1 MTAEGSVGRRR
12 SIDGT
17 GPVVGGHRL
26 RTDVQGL
33 RALAVTA
40 VVLYHLWPNRLS
52 GGFVGV
58 DVFFVISGFLIT
70 GHLLRE
76 IDRTGSVRLARFWA
90 ARARRLLPASLL
102 VLTATAVAVLIAVP
116 RSLQERF
123 LSEVLASA
131 FYVQNWK
138 LAGDAVDYLAAD
150 NRPSASQH
158 FWSLSVEE
166 QFYVFL
172 PLLVLASAVVAR
184 RLGARPARVVLVVL
198 VLVTTASFAYCLH
211 LTSTDPGIAYFS
223 TFTRMWEFGLGGLA
237 SFAPPALAGLSRR
250 RAAVHTAL
258 TLAGGAA
265 VVAAMVVID
274 GQTPF
279 PGSAAV
285 LPVLGA
291 TAIVRW
297 GGSTLASWVGALPPV
312 ALLGRISYALYLW
325 HWPLIVMPPL
335 VTLTDLTTT
344 SKLVVLAVSVVV
356 AWASTRFFEE
366 PVRFRVAPRVRPVAV
381 LGAVLVAM
389 VPVVLVAG
397 LGRSAVQ
404 GDDSAAVADA
414 QRVLAGSPRCL
425 GAAAM
430 DPDGPPCDNPDL
442 DGVVVPDPAKVADDT
457 SKRPGCWATH
467 GVESVNV
474 CSMGPQTGYSL
485 HLLAVGDSHN
495 LSMVPA
501 YEKIAEKYNWRID
514 LTGHA
519 ACYWTTADLP
529 LKSRT
534 ESASCAEW
542 RSNLQDY
549 LDAADDI
556 DAVLATN
563 STSVPVDPP
572 EGQSRRAT
580 IVDGLVEAWSTMT
593 RRGVPVVA
601 VVDNPA
607 AADDTVQCVERYA
620 LDDPDRCATPRS
632 AAFER
637 FDGNPDA
644 TRRLDRTALVDM
656 TDFYCTARVCPAVIG
671 SVAVHRDR
679 THVTKTYMASLAP
692 YLGRE
697 IERSLRSLDVL

>member
-1 MTAEGSVGRRR
+1 
-12 SIDGT
+12 
-17 GPVVGGHRL
+17 
-26 RTDVQGL
+26 
-33 RALAVTA
+33 
-40 VVLYHLWPNRLS
+40 
-52 GGFVGV
+52 
-58 DVFFVISGFLIT
+58 
-70 GHLLRE
+70 
-76 IDRTGSVRLARFWA
+76 
-90 ARARRLLPASLL
+90 
-102 VLTATAVAVLIAVP
+102 
-116 RSLQERF
+116 
-123 LSEVLASA
+123 
-131 FYVQNWK
+131 
-138 LAGDAVDYLAAD
+138 
-150 NRPSASQH
+150 
-158 FWSLSVEE
+158 
-166 QFYVFL
+166 
-172 PLLVLASAVVAR
+172 
-184 RLGARPARVVLVVL
+184 
-198 VLVTTASFAYCLH
+198 
-211 LTSTDPGIAYFS
+211 
-223 TFTRMWEFGLGGLA
+223 
-237 SFAPPALAGLSRR
+237 
-250 RAAVHTAL
+250 
-258 TLAGGAA
+258 
-265 VVAAMVVID
+265 
-274 GQTPF
+274 
-279 PGSAAV
+279 
-285 LPVLGA
+285 VLGA
-291 TAIVRW
+291 VAIVRW
-297 GGSTLASWVGALPPV
+297 GGSTFASWLGALPPV

-325 HWPLIVMPPL
+325 HWPLIVIPPL
-335 VTLTDLTTT
+335 VTLSDLTTT
-344 SKLVVLAVSVVV
+344 SKLVVLAVSIAV
-356 AWASTRFFEE
+356 AWTSTRFFEE
-366 PVRFRVAPRVRPVAV
+366 PVRFRAAPGVRPVVV

-389 VPVVLVAG
+389 LPVVLVAG
-397 LGRSAVQ
+397 LGRSAVR

-414 QRVLAGSPRCL
+414 ERVLAGTPRCL

-457 SKRPGCWATH
+457 SKRPGCWSTH
-467 GVESVNV
+467 GVETVNV
-474 CSMGPQTGYSL
+474 CTMGPQTGYSL

-501 YEKIAEKYNWRID
+501 YEKIAAKYNWRID

-542 RSNLQDY
+542 RTNLQAY

-580 IVDGLVEAWSTMT
+580 IVDGLVGAWSTMT

-607 AADDTVQCVERYA
+607 AADDTVQCVERFA
-620 LDDPDRCATPRS
+620 VSDPDRCATPRS

-637 FDGNPDA
+637 FDGNPAA
-644 TRRLDRTALVDM
+644 TERLDRTALVDM

-697 IERSLRSLDVL
+697 IEGALRSLDVL